1 MNSNLHQLADNEG
14 ILKTTVNRLITQSKV
29 ILNDKK
35 TEEHG
40 ILSLNIQL
48 YFDDLVENYSHE
60 LNHLLKSVSDQG
72 YIIPFLA
79 FLPEHKF

>member
-35 TEEHG
+35 TEEHA

-48 YFDDLVENYSHE
+48 YFDDLVENYVHK
-60 LNHLLKSVSDQG
+60 LNHLLQSVSDQ
-72 YIIPFLA
+72 
-79 FLPEHKF
+79 